1 MVSVEKQPG
10 VVFAAVI
17 DRKEYPEVIFIR
29 PANGTFLQLTLPTFP
44 LNCNYHRR
52 YLPFKLLTVY
62 GKMQSRWMNRANRI
76 SQALNIFQS
85 SLSNAV
91 EEFIVLVNLLKRF
104 DVLFIE
110 SEKNLNRSLQKCHN
124 DINHKSCFRYS
135 K

>member
-1 MVSVEKQPG
+1 MVSVKKQPG
-10 VVFAAVI
+10 VAFAAVI

-62 GKMQSRWMNRANRI
+62 GKMKSRWMNRANRFP
-76 SQALNIFQS
+76 QALNIFQS

-91 EEFIVLVNLLKRF
+91 EEFIVLVFFCALSTSQ
-104 DVLFIE
+104 DELFC
-110 SEKNLNRSLQKCHN
+110 SGHGVS
-124 DINHKSCFRYS
+124 YTV
-135 K
+135 

>member
-110 SEKNLNRSLQKCHN
+110 SEKNVNRSLQKCR
-124 DINHKSCFRYS
+124 K
-135 K
+135 